1 MKEKRGEN
9 TCMFFK
15 SKQYSHMAKWS
26 DQANVQGDATHTSS
40 GYDCTIRIQVQNK
53 ENLGAF
59 LCGAKSKVVE
69 RGGTFLLQTSS
80 GLSVRY
86 LKVGHHN
93 KELL

>member
-1 MKEKRGEN
+1 
-9 TCMFFK
+9 
-15 SKQYSHMAKWS
+15 MAKWS
-26 DQANVQGDATHTSS
+26 DQANVQGD
-40 GYDCTIRIQVQNK
+40 DWTIHIQVQNK

-59 LCGAKSKVVE
+59 LWGTKSKVVE
-69 RGGTFLLQTSS
+69 RGGTFLQQTSL